1 MYNNIVK
8 IGLRSSPV
16 PDPDQIQIRRG
27 PVSKNIFFRP
37 FRLQFNLKLR
47 GGWGRPPRPLPWI
60 HHWSQDSFS
69 VIEASSFVNCAI
81 FCTCIFVK
89 LSQYANCWSTVI
101 KGAVSILA
109 KIPQKELFVI
119 LFPTELHYIPPNLS
133 STLFWGFSP
142 THPYG
147 YKQRL
152 VGENLG
158 NEVDHSYTHN
168 ELGSSS

>member
-1 MYNNIVK
+1 MYNNMVK

-27 PVSKNIFFRP
+27 PVSKNIFFQP

-47 GGWGRPPRPLPWI
+47 GGGWGRSPRPLPWI

-109 KIPQKELFVI
+109 KILQKELFVI
-119 LFPTELHYIPPNLS
+119 LFPMESVFSPGFYLGESQGP
-133 STLFWGFSP
+133 LFWEIGA
-142 THPYG
+142 
-147 YKQRL
+147 L
-152 VGENLG
+152 
-158 NEVDHSYTHN
+158 
-168 ELGSSS
+168 